1 MDIKRKT
8 IENDLDFLRQI
19 SSEVD
24 FENDDYMSYIDML
37 KKYCSE
43 NVVYAMAPVQIGIA
57 KRLIYMKNT
66 KPNMENNE
74 DFSYDEER
82 IYINPVIT
90 RKIGK
95 TKFLEG
101 CESCLDLVGVVER
114 PYILEVEYYDKN
126 GNKKNDVL
134 EGFEATVFSHEF
146 DHLNGVL
153 HIDIAEEV
161 FEMSYDEKKKYRA
174 EHPYKIISK
183 E

>member
-1 MDIKRKT
+1 MERVT
-8 IENDLDFLRQI
+8 IENNLDFLRQV
-19 SSEVD
+19 STDVD
-24 FENDDYMSYIDML
+24 FDKDNYMEYINKL
-37 KKYCSE
+37 KEYCFE
-43 NVVYAMAPVQIGIA
+43 HVVYAMAPVQIGIP

-66 KPNMENNE
+66 KPEMENNE
-74 DFSYDEER
+74 DSTYDEAKV
-82 IYINPVIT
+82 YINPVIT
-90 RKIGK
+90 KRIGK

-114 PYILEVEYYDKN
+114 PYKLEIEYFDSL
-126 GNKKNDVL
+126 GNKKCETL

-161 FEMSYDEKKKYRA
+161 LEMSYEEKKKYRS
-174 EHPYKIISK
+174 EHPYEIISK